1 MTHDPATSAADTAA
15 WLVARMDSGRWG
27 EIDEA
32 ELEAWLAED
41 PARKGLLLQ
50 TQSAWLMLDQAGKK
64 SAMPYETEY
73 GEGANEA
80 DSHWRRRSV
89 IGGLAA
95 AVTAAVTA
103 AIFGSATWYNR
114 GTSYATN
121 LGEIRRV
128 PLADGSVMAINS
140 ATEVR
145 VQMAGRAR
153 EIELSKGEAWFQVAK
168 DPSRPFVVAAGRVK
182 ARAVGTAFSV
192 RMHEAAV
199 EVLVNEGIVETW
211 SDENESL
218 RLRIAAGERI
228 MISDR
233 AIVHYEAT
241 KSSSVDRALAWRGG
255 LIDLNGT
262 ELSEAAD
269 EFNRYNQRLIVIA
282 DPKLAV
288 EKFDGLFS
296 VNDPEGFAEA
306 VKITLGARVNNDD
319 PRYIR
324 IERAAESEKQ

>member
-1 MTHDPATSAADTAA
+1 MAYDPATSAEDTAA
-15 WLVARMDSGRWG
+15 WLVARMDSGQWG

-50 TQSAWLMLDQAGKK
+50 TQSAWLMLDQAGNKT
-64 SAMPYETEY
+64 AMPDETEY

-95 AVTAAVTA
+95 AVTAA
-103 AIFGSATWYNR
+103 IFGPSAWHNR

-140 ATEVR
+140 ATEVT

-218 RLRIAAGERI
+218 RLHIAAGERI

-233 AIVHYEAT
+233 AIVHYEAA

-269 EFNRYNQRLIVIA
+269 EFNRYNERLIVIA

-324 IERAAESEKQ
+324 IERAAETGKQ